1 MTRYLLDSDAV
12 IVYLN
17 SYAPTV
23 SLLRAL
29 AERGE
34 VLCTCDVV
42 VAEVYSGLEAEDR
55 NNATEF
61 LQSVLYLDTSQR
73 AAQQAGEWRYTYAR
87 RGVTLLVGD
96 ALVAATA
103 HEHAATLITGN
114 KRHYPME
121 EVFLLQLSRA

>member
-1 MTRYLLDSDAV
+1 
-12 IVYLN
+12 
-17 SYAPTV
+17 V